1 MFNLPNCLTLTRICA
16 APLIVI
22 LLYYEGP
29 FACFVAA
36 LLFTLA
42 SITDLLDGHIA
53 RRDNLVTSFGKF
65 LDPLADKVL
74 ICSVL
79 IMLTRLDWVPAWI
92 TILIVCRELLVTG
105 LRAVAAD
112 EGIVIAADT
121 FGKWKTILQSIALI
135 PLTFHYP
142 VMGIE
147 VRGLGEFLLY
157 IALALTVGSGV
168 NYIYSYYRRTI
179 IR

>member
-1 MFNLPNCLTLTRICA
+1 MFNLPNCLTLMRIFA
-16 APLIVI
+16 APLVVV
-22 LLYYEGP
+22 LLYFEGP
-29 FACFVAA
+29 LTCFGAA
-36 LLFTLA
+36 LLFVLA

-79 IMLTRLDWVPAWI
+79 IMLTCLNWVAAWI

-105 LRAVAAD
+105 LRAMAAE
-112 EGIVIAADT
+112 EGVVIAADT
-121 FGKWKTILQSIALI
+121 FGKWKTTLQSVAVV
-135 PLTFHYP
+135 PLMLHYP
-142 VMGIE
+142 VLGIN
-147 VRGLGEFLLY
+147 VHTLGEVLLY

-168 NYIYSYYRRTI
+168 NYIYSYYNKMVI
-179 IR
+179 D

>member
-1 MFNLPNCLTLTRICA
+1 MFNLPNCLTLTRIVA
-16 APLIVI
+16 APLIVV

-29 FACFVAA
+29 LTCFCAA
-36 LLFTLA
+36 LLFALA

-79 IMLTRLDWVPAWI
+79 IMLTYLNWVSAWI
-92 TILIVCRELLVTG
+92 TVLIVCRELLVTG
-105 LRAVAAD
+105 LRAMAAD
-112 EGIVIAADT
+112 EGIVIAADK
-121 FGKWKTILQSIALI
+121 FGKWKTILQSIAI
-135 PLTFHYP
+135 APLTIHYP
-142 VMGIE
+142 LMGIN
-147 VRGLGEFLLY
+147 VHRLGEFLLY
-157 IALALTVGSGV
+157 IALALTVVSGV
-168 NYIYSYYRRTI
+168 HYIYSYCHKEI